1 MKRLVVLAAVGIVAG
16 CGRAEAP
23 KEVANSTNAEHCLNA
38 LIQAGEAGSV
48 DPDRSALIVP
58 WKITGSKSPE
68 GHLRLRCEVSNADY
82 RAWLTADVIC
92 DDPDREE
99 CVSLVDVETARE
111 LAIPSARN

>member
-23 KEVANSTNAEHCLNA
+23 KDVANSINAEHCLNA
-38 LIQAGEAGSV
+38 MIEAGGAGSV
-48 DPDRSALIVP
+48 DPDRSALMVP

-68 GHLRLRCEVSNADY
+68 GHLRLRCEISNADY

-92 DDPDREE
+92 DDPEREE
-99 CVSLVDVETARE
+99 CVSLVDVETSRE
-111 LAIPSARN
+111 LAIPHAGN